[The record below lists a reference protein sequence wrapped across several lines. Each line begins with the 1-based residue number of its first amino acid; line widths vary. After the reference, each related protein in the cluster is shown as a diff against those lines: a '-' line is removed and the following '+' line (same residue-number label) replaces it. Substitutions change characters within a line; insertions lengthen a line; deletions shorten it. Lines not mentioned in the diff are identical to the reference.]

1 MENAEP
7 LIKEDYCHKGYR
19 WFLLI
24 LLGFATL
31 ICSGLEIVSF
41 KVYLDITESNGA
53 AFICFLYFL
62 LHVVISK
69 ISLEYQKKQS
79 HHSLEYSEYQVPDY
93 RSFIIAITSSVY
105 YILICFMTPHLQST
119 HLVVLMQ
126 SSCVFNGGFLYF
138 LHLTGWNWSRTCQF
152 VLGFTSLILIILSLI
167 INRRTC
173 CPTIIIATILF
184 ILAVVLNSYAT
195 AFTAQTLLRFPS
207 MQNEFEFYVYRY
219 ECYFS
224 LLIVFVMFALRD
236 PSCIQFADLFTFL
249 LSIWNG
255 LLTTF
260 GHGTWIWLLV
270 YILSGLLYDQFY
282 SRLVQYSNAVF
293 TSIVQVLAFI
303 ITLLVMWFYENSH
316 STPSHDILT
325 IISFILFSFLLFWD
339 GINLPVFRTHQGSFF
354 VNKRSEDSCV

>member
-1 MENAEP
+1 
-7 LIKEDYCHKGYR
+7 
-19 WFLLI
+19 
-24 LLGFATL
+24 
-31 ICSGLEIVSF
+31 
-41 KVYLDITESNGA
+41 
-53 AFICFLYFL
+53 
-62 LHVVISK
+62 
-69 ISLEYQKKQS
+69 
-79 HHSLEYSEYQVPDY
+79 
-93 RSFIIAITSSVY
+93 
-105 YILICFMTPHLQST
+105 
-119 HLVVLMQ
+119 
-126 SSCVFNGGFLYF
+126 
-138 LHLTGWNWSRTCQF
+138 
-152 VLGFTSLILIILSLI
+152 
-167 INRRTC
+167 
-173 CPTIIIATILF
+173 
-184 ILAVVLNSYAT
+184 
-195 AFTAQTLLRFPS
+195 

-260 GHGTWIWLLV
+260 GHGV
-270 YILSGLLYDQFY
+270 GFY
-282 SRLVQYSNAVF
+282 CTFYQDFCMINSIPDWFNTVMLFSRS
-293 TSIVQVLAFI
+293 SIVQVLAFI